1 MTLKKRNLKVYLVSN
16 LEGVPLHDN
25 KIKSIEAGYNDDVNH
40 FDHHRGFAYAK
51 SPCNRD
57 DIPVVDSNTTIYVSH
72 MDTDTFLGLFR
83 LLRGTPSNTYTHGDY
98 KFHLNTELLEKLD
111 CNGTSICKDKT
122 NDNLAFFIGVT
133 NYARKIGFP
142 RVSSEAQDV
151 TDYVQ
156 QLLDTPFYE
165 FLQFGKSVIEK
176 SEASYVS
183 DKVTSSGNVIL
194 FDKPSNSSLDPS
206 RPYEDGFD
214 LVVVYNQAFKSISLY
229 ASPNYNIT
237 LSDKEYAGIL
247 FQGRAKAC
255 GSPRGVE
262 YTLEDAKKVFE
273 DLASRQSSSLKLS
286 RSFSKWGTKDVY

>member
-1 MTLKKRNLKVYLVSN
+1 MTLRKRNLKIYLVPT
-16 LEGVPLHDN
+16 LEGVSLHDN
-25 KIKSIEAGYNDDVNH
+25 NVKSVEAGYNDDVNH
-40 FDHHRGFAYAK
+40 FDHHGEFAYAK

-83 LLRGTPSNTYTHGDY
+83 LLRGTPPNTYIHGDY
-98 KFHLNTELLEKLD
+98 KFQLDTNLLEEFD

-122 NDNLAFFIGVT
+122 NDNLAFFLGVT

-142 RVSSEAQDV
+142 RVSAEAQDV

-183 DKVTSSGNVIL
+183 DKVTSFGNVIL

-273 DLASRQSSSLKLS
+273 DLFSSQTPSLKLS
-286 RSFSKWGTKDVY
+286 SSFSKWETKDVY